1 MFVLRRIDHVALT
14 VRDVERSIAWYRDV
28 FGLERR
34 HEETWGDYP
43 VMMFAGDTAVAL
55 FQARGPVQ
63 DAPDHGSTAIMR
75 HLAFQVDRSN
85 FMKAQETLRAL
96 GIATLAELFQPH
108 SRCQF
113 RRARVGLA
121 RTIRARGRGPG
132 VGPGAG
138 PLRFDLP
145 LILIRLSL
153 AFSSNSSC
161 FDESPS

>member
-43 VMMFAGDTAVAL
+43 VMMFAGDTALAL

-85 FMKAQETLRAL
+85 FMKAQETLR
-96 GIATLAELFQPH
+96 TLD
-108 SRCQF
+108 
-113 RRARVGLA
+113 
-121 RTIRARGRGPG
+121 I
-132 VGPGAG
+132 
-138 PLRFDLP
+138 
-145 LILIRLSL
+145 
-153 AFSSNSSC
+153 AFSFEDHAISQSIYLR
-161 FDESPS
+161 DPDGYELEITTYE

>member
-43 VMMFAGDTAVAL
+43 VMMFAGDTALAL
-55 FQARGPVQ
+55 FQARGPIQ

-85 FMKAQETLRAL
+85 FMKAQEALRSL
-96 GIATLAELFQPH
+96 GITFSFEDHSISQSIYLRDPDGYELELTTYELA
-108 SRCQF
+108 S
-113 RRARVGLA
+113 
-121 RTIRARGRGPG
+121 
-132 VGPGAG
+132 
-138 PLRFDLP
+138 
-145 LILIRLSL
+145 
-153 AFSSNSSC
+153 
-161 FDESPS
+161 

>member
-34 HEETWGDYP
+34 HEGTWGDYP
-43 VMMFAGDTAVAL
+43 VMMFAGDTALAL

-96 GIATLAELFQPH
+96 GIAFSFQDHSISQSIYLRDPDGYELEITTYE
-108 SRCQF
+108 
-113 RRARVGLA
+113 L
-121 RTIRARGRGPG
+121 T
-132 VGPGAG
+132 
-138 PLRFDLP
+138 
-145 LILIRLSL
+145 
-153 AFSSNSSC
+153 
-161 FDESPS
+161 

>member
-43 VMMFAGDTAVAL
+43 VMMFAGDTALAL
-55 FQARGPVQ
+55 FQARGPIQ

-85 FMKAQETLRAL
+85 FMKAQETLRTL
-96 GIATLAELFQPH
+96 GIAFTFQDHSISQSIYLRDPDGYELEITTYE
-108 SRCQF
+108 
-113 RRARVGLA
+113 L
-121 RTIRARGRGPG
+121 T
-132 VGPGAG
+132 
-138 PLRFDLP
+138 
-145 LILIRLSL
+145 
-153 AFSSNSSC
+153 
-161 FDESPS
+161 

>member
-43 VMMFAGDTAVAL
+43 VMMFAGDTALAL

-85 FMKAQETLRAL
+85 FMKAQETLRTL
-96 GIATLAELFQPH
+96 GIAFTFQDHSISQSIYLRDPDGYELELTTYELA
-108 SRCQF
+108 S
-113 RRARVGLA
+113 
-121 RTIRARGRGPG
+121 
-132 VGPGAG
+132 
-138 PLRFDLP
+138 
-145 LILIRLSL
+145 
-153 AFSSNSSC
+153 
-161 FDESPS
+161 